1 MSVEITIPRLGW
13 SMDEGIFV
21 EWTKQDGEYVAAGD
35 PIFLME
41 TEKALQEIESVDAGI
56 LHILPNTPKEGDVVK
71 VGTLIGYLLEEG
83 EEPPKFQPTVKT
95 SAQPKERHEQSSSD
109 TTLEDVSTKKPLTP
123 VSSSAGVPLASSF
136 QESGSSKVV
145 ASPSVRRLARE
156 LGVDLASVNLSGTI
170 SIHDVRRAAQ
180 EAKEKN
186 SPALNLSSAIIPERN
201 ADPSL
206 PKISPR
212 AARTAK
218 RFNINWTTLKGSGH
232 GGRIRERDVITASGN
247 RDIPDGILVPA
258 SPVRKLIAERLAQSA
273 RTTVPVTL
281 TTKVCFDAILQNRSD
296 RKKQAKSNEIVPA
309 YHDYIMQAAAK
320 VLLDYPTLNSC
331 WMNGEILQSN
341 GIHIGLAVDTENGL
355 KVPVVKDA
363 NQKSLLDIADDSS
376 KLISRARNRKLTNK
390 ECSGGTFTISNLGSF
405 GIDGF
410 TPVINLGE
418 SAILGLGTIRK
429 SPECASDGSI
439 VWTEQMTLSLTFDHQ
454 IVDGA
459 PAAKFLQDLC
469 SHLEN
474 PTTLLID

>member
-21 EWTKQDGEYVAAGD
+21 EWIKKDGEYVTAGE

-56 LHILPNTPKEGDVVK
+56 LHILPDTPKEGDVVK

-83 EEPPKFQPTVKT
+83 EEAPEFQPSVKT
-95 SAQPKERHEQSSSD
+95 SAQSKELHEPSSSD
-109 TTLEDVSTKKPLTP
+109 TTLGDVSTRKTVTP
-123 VSSSAGVPLASSF
+123 IPST
-136 QESGSSKVV
+136 QKTGSSKVV

-156 LGVDLASVNLSGTI
+156 LGVDHASMNLSGTI
-170 SIHDVRRAAQ
+170 SIHDVHRAAQ
-180 EAKEKN
+180 KSTVKY
-186 SPALNLSSAIIPERN
+186 SPALNLTSTTIPERN
-201 ADPSL
+201 TDPSL

-218 RFNINWTTLKGSGH
+218 RFNINWTALKGSGH
-232 GGRIRERDVITASGN
+232 DGRIRERDVLAASGN
-247 RDIPDGILVPA
+247 RDLPDGILISA

-281 TTKVCFDAILQNRSD
+281 TTKVSVDAILQNRSE
-296 RKKQAKSNEIVPA
+296 RKKQAESSEIVPA
-309 YHDYIMQAAAK
+309 YHDYIMRAVAK
-320 VLLDYPTLNSC
+320 VLQDYPSLNSC
-331 WMNGEILQSN
+331 WMNGEIFQPK

-355 KVPVVKDA
+355 KVPVVRDA
-363 NQKSLLDIADDSS
+363 DQKSLLDIANASS

-429 SPECASDGSI
+429 LPECASDGSI
-439 VWTEQMTLSLTFDHQ
+439 IWIQQMTLSLTFDHQ

-459 PAAKFLQDLC
+459 PAAKFLQEFC

-474 PTTLLID
+474 PAMLLKD